1 MPFGSL
7 QRWTVFFLHLVLFLP
22 PGSYFYPASQPFRSH
37 AHDLIILH
45 FTSSSFF
52 FFFSESSSLILL
64 VPPATGKKEARS
76 PASYSIPTPAPRWS
90 FIGRS
95 PVTSRQ
101 TCPKWRYEISFAL
114 RDFLFSASTRRSEV
128 NKTNGQTE
136 SLPLQLLFGNTR
148 TRRTTRETAKR
159 RSCFH
164 SERSEATV
172 RSA

>member
-1 MPFGSL
+1 MDGIFSSSCLVSPPRL
-7 QRWTVFFLHLVLFLP
+7 VFLSCKPTIPISRTHTTLF
-22 PGSYFYPASQPFRSH
+22 
-37 AHDLIILH
+37 H

-52 FFFSESSSLILL
+52 FFFLSESSF

-76 PASYSIPTPAPRWS
+76 PASYSIPAPAPRWS

-136 SLPLQLLFGNTR
+136 SLPLQLFFGNTR
-148 TRRTTRETAKR
+148 TGDKTRRTTRETAKR